1 MLTTAVDLINVT
13 GDDGNNLTTGS
24 LEEMLRQAFTHHVAA
39 DYNDKMEVLKSAND
53 PASATDIDNI
63 YQYQLRTSDYNIRL
77 SLYST
82 LTRKAVTAI
91 DTLIR
96 A

>member
-1 MLTTAVDLINVT
+1 MLTGSVDIINIT
-13 GDDGNNLTTGS
+13 SDNDYNLTTGS
-24 LEEMLRQAFTHHVAA
+24 LEEMLRNAFTHHVAA

-63 YQYQLRTSDYNIRL
+63 YQYQLRTSEYNIRL